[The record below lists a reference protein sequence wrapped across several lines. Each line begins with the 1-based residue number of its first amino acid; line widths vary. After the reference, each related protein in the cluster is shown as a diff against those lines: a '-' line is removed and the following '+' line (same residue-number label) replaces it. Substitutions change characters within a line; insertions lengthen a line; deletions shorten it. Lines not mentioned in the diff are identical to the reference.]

1 MIKKID
7 NLETFLQELKEP
19 DEYPGYLLWQASNI
33 SQRLMKKNIKQ
44 FNATYTQF
52 IILTSILYLSR
63 QNKHINQKQI
73 ARHVKLDIMT
83 TSDAVRTL
91 EAKKML
97 TRSPYPDD
105 KRHNSLKVTKKG
117 TELVFK
123 IFYYVRKSDIQF
135 FKALGKEAKIFSQL
149 LVKVIKGNFDNIYKD
164 N

>member
-1 MIKKID
+1 M
-7 NLETFLQELKEP
+7 
-19 DEYPGYLLWQASNI
+19 
-33 SQRLMKKNIKQ
+33 KQ

-52 IILTSILYLSR
+52 IILTSILYLSKH
-63 QNKHINQKQI
+63 NKQINQRQI

-91 EAKKML
+91 EAKKL
-97 TRSPYPDD
+97 LIRSPYPDD

-135 FKALGKEAKIFSQL
+135 FKALGKDAKIFSNML
-149 LVKVIKGNFDNIYKD
+149 IKLIKGNYDNIFNDGK
-164 N
+164 